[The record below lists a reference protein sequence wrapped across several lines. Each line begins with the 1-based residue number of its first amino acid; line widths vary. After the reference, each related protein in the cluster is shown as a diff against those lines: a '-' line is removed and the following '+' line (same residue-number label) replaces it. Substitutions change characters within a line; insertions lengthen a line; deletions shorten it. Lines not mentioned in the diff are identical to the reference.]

1 MAHYKIKNITGKL
14 PKRHVNK
21 DTILNIEYQVGFHK
35 KFKKLNFNDEIVLS
49 CRRLPISIHGLRAKQ
64 LITVTEI
71 SENEFMRLQKP
82 SARKIPIALPVKKE
96 VVAKEPVKKKTTP
109 KKTAAKKESTVTIK
123 ED

>member
-21 DTILNIEYQVGFHK
+21 DSVLSIEYQVGFHK
-35 KFKKLNFNDEIVLS
+35 KFKKLNINDEIVLS
-49 CRRLPISIHGLRAKQ
+49 CRTLPVSIHGLRAKQ

-82 SARKIPIALPVKKE
+82 SARKVPVPTPPKKKE
-96 VVAKEPVKKKTTP
+96 VVAKEPAKKKTTRKST
-109 KKTAAKKESTVTIK
+109 KKDSTVTVK
-123 ED
+123 EEV